1 MEKRTKELVREA
13 HATLRAFLDSEG
25 TRETGALVEAAEDS
39 NACVVCKTLGYLEGI
54 ADALNV
60 TVIELIENNT

>member
-1 MEKRTKELVREA
+1 MEKRIKELVREA

-25 TRETGALVEAAEDS
+25 TRETDALVEAAEES